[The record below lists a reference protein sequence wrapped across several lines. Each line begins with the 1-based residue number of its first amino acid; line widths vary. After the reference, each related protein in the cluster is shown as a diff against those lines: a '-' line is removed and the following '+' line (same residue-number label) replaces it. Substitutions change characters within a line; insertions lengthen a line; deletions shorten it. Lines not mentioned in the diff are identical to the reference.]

1 MVTSQSREV
10 KRASRKQNDA
20 HALREK
26 GVRAA
31 LLAVERLSSLV
42 SDPEASNADALKAA
56 TLILERVYPVQA
68 GGAALG
74 DFDICVKEE

>member
-1 MVTSQSREV
+1 M
-10 KRASRKQNDA
+10 KRARGKQNDA
-20 HALREK
+20 RTLREK
-26 GVRAA
+26 GIRAA

-42 SDPEASNADALKAA
+42 SDPDASNADALKAA

-68 GGAALG
+68 GGTPLG